1 MTVHPLSLTH
11 STALPIIYPT
21 RGGRAPLP
29 RSVPREMPVQPQT
42 DRRRA
47 RLTCAQR
54 VALLEMQKA
63 KRFTNRELS
72 EIAGVHETTVSLWR
86 KQHGYVGR
94 RGRRPLLSP
103 EDQDALFV
111 LQQEEA
117 ATDRE
122 LADLAGVTVST
133 IRNWRAARQEKT
145 TSISRRQ
152 VVIERPDGTILRLDL
167 TTEEMTRFI
176 DFKAHA

>member
-1 MTVHPLSLTH
+1 MTVHPLPLTH
-11 STALPIIYPT
+11 SPALPIIYPT
-21 RGGRAPLP
+21 RGGQNLLP
-29 RSVPREMPVQPQT
+29 RSVPRELPAQPQT

-63 KRFTNRELS
+63 KGFTNRELS
-72 EIAGVHETTVSLWR
+72 EIAGVHETTVSRWR

-94 RGRRPLLSP
+94 CGRRPTLRP
-103 EDQDALFV
+103 EDKDALFA

-122 LADLAGVTVST
+122 LADLAGVAVSS
-133 IRNWRAARQEKT
+133 ISNWRAARRGKAA
-145 TSISRRQ
+145 SIPRRQ

-167 TTEEMTRFI
+167 TKEEMTRLI
-176 DFKAHA
+176 DIKAHA

>member
-1 MTVHPLSLTH
+1 MTVHSLPLTR
-11 STALPIIYPT
+11 STALPIIYPSQ
-21 RGGRAPLP
+21 GGQAPLP
-29 RSVPREMPVQPQT
+29 RSLPRELPAQPQT

-63 KRFTNRELS
+63 KGFTNREIS

-103 EDQDALFV
+103 EDQDALFA

-117 ATDRE
+117 ATDRD
-122 LADLAGVTVST
+122 LADLAGVAVST
-133 IRNWRAARQEKT
+133 IRNWRAARKGKAA
-145 TSISRRQ
+145 SIPRRQ
-152 VVIERPDGTILRLDL
+152 VVIERPDGTTLRLDL

-176 DFKAHA
+176 DFKEA

>member
-1 MTVHPLSLTH
+1 MTVHSLPLTR

-21 RGGRAPLP
+21 RGGQAPLP
-29 RSVPREMPVQPQT
+29 RSVPRELPVQPQT

-54 VALLEMQKA
+54 VVLLEMQKA
-63 KRFTNRELS
+63 KGFTNRELS
-72 EIAGVHETTVSLWR
+72 EIAGVCDATVSRWR
-86 KQHGYVGR
+86 KQHGYVGC

-103 EDQDALFV
+103 EDQDALFA

-117 ATDRE
+117 ASDRE
-122 LADLAGVTVST
+122 LADLAGVSVST
-133 IRNWRAARQEKT
+133 IRNWRAARQGKAA
-145 TSISRRQ
+145 SIPHRQ

-167 TTEEMTRFI
+167 TKEEMTQFI
-176 DFKAHA
+176 NLKAHA